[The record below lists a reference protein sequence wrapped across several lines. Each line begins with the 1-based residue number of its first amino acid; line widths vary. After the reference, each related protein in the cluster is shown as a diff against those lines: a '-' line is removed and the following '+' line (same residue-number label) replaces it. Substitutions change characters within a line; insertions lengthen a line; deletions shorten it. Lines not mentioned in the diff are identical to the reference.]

1 MKGIYIADNGVIVCP
16 FCGEYGMIEKFQSKM
31 NNEIIYRCN
40 ECLGIY
46 ESLVDLEYNVQTQH
60 GSGYAEMIGI
70 EDFDT
75 DAVDIGPLRVG
86 DLAKYKLTFKKY
98 TIPEDV
104 HANGKAYLDNRVFFS
119 NSIT

>member
-1 MKGIYIADNGVIVCP
+1 MYKTDKDFILCP
-16 FCGEYGMIEKFQSKM
+16 FCGVYGTIKKLQSKM
-31 NNEIIYRCN
+31 NSEIIYRCN

-75 DAVDIGPLRVG
+75 DAVDIGPLTVG

-104 HANGKAYLDNRVFFS
+104 HANGKAYLGNRVFFS